1 VTALYADENVWMPV
15 VEGLRRRGW
24 SVTTAMEE
32 GTLGDPDTDQL
43 DYAATNGWVLLTFDD
58 DFLSMVES
66 DEHDGDHAG
75 VVFVSQHGWNVGEL
89 VRRIDAALER
99 NADRDLTNEVV
110 FA

>member
-1 VTALYADENVWMPV
+1 VFYADENVWMPV

-32 GTLGDPDTDQL
+32 GTLGDADAEQL
-43 DYAATNGWVLLTFDD
+43 DYAASNGWPLLTFDD

-66 DEHDGDHAG
+66 GEFGGDHAG
-75 VVFVSQHGWNVGEL
+75 IVFVSQHGRDVGEL

-99 NADRDLTNEVV
+99 NADRDLTNEIV